1 MKIHDNRPLGLFSA
15 YDHSGRVITWYVGLG
30 EVGFGIGGEGSRI
43 IWVRSGIVV
52 SGLVTILGFGITPTT
67 LGLNMNS
74 KGFLKSLLHF

>member
-1 MKIHDNRPLGLFSA
+1 M
-15 YDHSGRVITWYVGLG
+15 
-30 EVGFGIGGEGSRI
+30 GFGIGGEGSRI

-74 KGFLKSLLHF
+74 KGFFKVTVTFLKTAKWSLR